1 MQVLR
6 HFIPSAL
13 EGLPSRTAR
22 ATRRR
27 SFLFFSL
34 HCALN
39 RHGRNARDRRRA
51 EWTGRAQAGA
61 LSHGITLA
69 NILLGA
75 MTEMA

>member
-13 EGLPSRTAR
+13 EGLPPRTAR

-27 SFLFFSL
+27 SLFFSL

-39 RHGRNARDRRRA
+39 RHGRNAQNRRRA
-51 EWTGRAQAGA
+51 EWTGRARAGA
-61 LSHGITLA
+61 LSHGITFA